1 MIEINCVEVGG
12 IETAL
17 RGMRNPLAS
26 WKKSDSYYN
35 FKEGKFIPGE
45 EDLELAK
52 KLITSGDDHGKL
64 ARQIYIGAD
73 ITAPLYWWKEM
84 DQYKVGTTTNSEST
98 MHTLTKRPITIND
111 FSVNDA
117 DYDLNLSYEGES
129 ITVGDAWEAIISTC
143 EALRLNYIATKDKR
157 YWDTLVRLLPNGWL
171 QMRTWTGNYAVLKNI
186 YYARRNHKLKEW
198 HDFCD
203 FIEQLPYAEYLILTG
218 EK

>member
-1 MIEINCVEVGG
+1 
-12 IETAL
+12 
-17 RGMRNPLAS
+17 
-26 WKKSDSYYN
+26 
-35 FKEGKFIPGE
+35 
-45 EDLELAK
+45 
-52 KLITSGDDHGKL
+52 
-64 ARQIYIGAD
+64 
-73 ITAPLYWWKEM
+73 M